1 MAAVVILV
9 TLLLPDIVVPFA
21 NTMPVATRSRKQ
33 KQKQKQA
40 AAAAAAAV
48 AASSAVVPTVA
59 PAVVSAV
66 NSQLLEVVSSNAATI
81 GNRNNLSNKIAE
93 AQFAAN
99 FMIQVCGEI
108 GEVKSDLNIHKAET
122 QASICN
128 LQQQI
133 DDIKKGMGS

>member
-1 MAAVVILV
+1 
-9 TLLLPDIVVPFA
+9 
-21 NTMPVATRSRKQ
+21 MPVATRSRKQ

-40 AAAAAAAV
+40 AAAAAV
-48 AASSAVVPTVA
+48 AASSAVVPAVA
-59 PAVVSAV
+59 PAVVPAV
-66 NSQLLEVVSSNAATI
+66 
-81 GNRNNLSNKIAE
+81 GNRNNLSNKSAE

>member
-40 AAAAAAAV
+40 AAAAAV
-48 AASSAVVPTVA
+48 AASSAVVPTVV
-59 PAVVSAV
+59 PAVVPAG

-81 GNRNNLSNKIAE
+81 GNIIAVVANQE
-93 AQFAAN
+93 AAL
-99 FMIQVCGEI
+99 QV
-108 GEVKSDLNIHKAET
+108 LKAQQRADT
-122 QASICN
+122 GSLQTSLCD
-128 LQQQI
+128 LQQKVEEIQRELG
-133 DDIKKGMGS
+133 KK